1 MRMIKMIAIVILSL
15 MAFATSVGLSYAQV
29 SGQAFQGFRGNS
41 KAPIQIDA
49 DSLEVEDGN
58 AKAVFKGN
66 VRVRQGKSL
75 ITTDK
80 LVVHYVKNS
89 AGGQNDI
96 EKLELFGNM
105 VATSEKNT
113 ASADKGVYFV
123 KTEDIIL
130 NGNVVV
136 SQGPNIAKGC
146 KLLANLKTNVAKILA
161 CSGGGGR
168 VSTVFS
174 PGSTSN

>member
-1 MRMIKMIAIVILSL
+1 MRMFKMIAIVTLSL
-15 MAFATSVGLSYAQV
+15 VAFAMFVGLSYAQV
-29 SGQAFQGFRGNS
+29 SGQAFQGFRGGS

-80 LVVHYVKNS
+80 LVVHYVKGS
-89 AGGQNDI
+89 SGGQNDI

-113 ASADKGVYFV
+113 ASADQGVYFV
-123 KTEDIIL
+123 KTEDIVL
-130 NGNVVV
+130 TGKVVV

-146 KLLANLKTNVAKILA
+146 KLLANLKTNIARFTKVPGCRL
-161 CSGGGGR
+161 
-168 VSTVFS
+168 STVFS